1 MATKAQRAAADK
13 YDAANMAYQTVKV
26 RRQLLDDFKA
36 ACAARGDRVNTVLR
50 EAMENYVNITP
61 TVATAAVDDA
71 NDDSTSTDGDSCE
84 QR

>member
-13 YDAANMAYQTVKV
+13 YDAEHMAYQTVKV

-50 EAMENYVNITP
+50 EAMENYVKTTP
-61 TVATAAVDDA
+61 TVATAAVDD
-71 NDDSTSTDGDSCE
+71 DGDKRP
-84 QR
+84 Q